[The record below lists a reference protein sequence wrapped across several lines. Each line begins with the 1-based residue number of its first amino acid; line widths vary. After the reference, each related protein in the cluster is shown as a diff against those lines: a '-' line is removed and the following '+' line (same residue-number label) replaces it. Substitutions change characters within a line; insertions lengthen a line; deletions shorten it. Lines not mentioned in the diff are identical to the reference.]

1 MIKNKLRGVQSSG
14 RNKGKGKS
22 PQGKGE
28 SEASY
33 SGQKCK
39 RGKRVAREARTRIA
53 LIVVNPVTLLV
64 IALSQ
69 R

>member
-1 MIKNKLRGVQSSG
+1 MDTTKAKV
-14 RNKGKGKS
+14 
-22 PQGKGE
+22 
-28 SEASY
+28 
-33 SGQKCK
+33 
-39 RGKRVAREARTRIA
+39 RVLKAKEEMKPIIVDRSVSAGNALVREARIRIG